1 MIKQEWKN
9 ILKNHWIQIV
19 LVALILIPSIYTVV
33 FLGSMWDPYGNSG
46 DLPVAVVN
54 KDKAVEYNDKKL
66 DVGDQL
72 VKKLK
77 DNDSLDFHFV
87 NSKEANKGLKDGDYY
102 MVITIP
108 SNFSKNATTLLD
120 KNPKKMVLN
129 YTTNPGT
136 NYVASKMDDSAI
148 AKIKAEVSA
157 SVTKTYAETIFTSI
171 GTMSDGFA
179 EASDGTQQL
188 SDGMTQLEDGNKTIS
203 DNLKVLASS
212 SLTFKDGTN
221 TLTKGLKDYT
231 NGVVTVNNGIYQL
244 KTGVGTLGSA
254 TPTLASGVSDLNT
267 GAQALNKGVSD
278 YTAGVSQ
285 ALAGANQLVENNTE
299 LNAGVKSLGEGAEKL
314 VAGNQQ
320 VVDGVKKLQQNLEAS
335 KQKMVASQD
344 SLTQLSK
351 GKKSLDS
358 YATLIKTLNSN
369 AASLNN
375 QGLTAYAEQLTKIAN
390 TLLLNGMTREQID
403 QCTIPNVFS
412 LANYLPASAYPNG
425 IDSYM
430 DSVATYTTG
439 ADTAINT
446 LSSSTKSSLKDLDV
460 ALNGGTLT
468 DGTKVPTGLVSGT
481 QTVQAG
487 LNEVNAK
494 VNGGKYVTVDNDGN
508 IKQVTVDSKDALV
521 AGVQAYTAGVDSLQK
536 GLTQIADNNTALTS
550 GATALADGT
559 SKLNSN
565 VPELTKGITALTS
578 GVDQLA
584 TGTSTLVSNNA
595 TLMNGAN
602 QLSDG
607 AGQISDG
614 ASKLAAGSDTLGD
627 GIKSAADGVTTLN
640 DALKSGAEESQI
652 DSTDKTTDMV
662 ATPVE
667 TNHKEI
673 SKVENNG
680 HAMAPYMMSVGLY
693 VTCLAFAL
701 MYPIRHGIKKA
712 ENAWKYWASK
722 ATVMY
727 TVSTLA
733 AIVMV
738 TALRLINGFEPVNLG
753 LTYLLA
759 ILVSAAFMSL
769 VMLLSLTTGF
779 IGDFLL
785 LVFMIVNLGGSAGT
799 YPLDTGPA
807 IYKAIHKFVPYTY
820 SVDGFRKT
828 ISMTAPSISVEIA
841 VFAGILI
848 VCSLLTVVYFKYKNK
863 EDKHTIPQM
872 FEEVNSTKAE

>member
-87 NSKEANKGLKDGDYY
+87 NSKEANKGLKNGDYY

-171 GTMSDGFA
+171 GTMSGGFA

-285 ALAGANQLVENNTE
+285 ALAGANQLVENNIE
-299 LNAGVKSLGEGAEKL
+299 LNAGVKALGEGAEKL

-320 VVDGVKKLQQNLEAS
+320 VVDGVKKLQENLETS
-335 KQKMVASQD
+335 KKTMAASQD
-344 SLTQLSK
+344 SLTQLSD
-351 GKKSLDS
+351 GKTSLDN
-358 YATLIKTLNSN
+358 YATLIKTLN
-369 AASLNN
+369 ASGDAQK
-375 QGLTAYAEQLTKIAN
+375 QGIASKLLTSGMSRAEIDAYRLT
-390 TLLLNGMTREQID
+390 
-403 QCTIPNVFS
+403 
-412 LANYLPASAYPNG
+412 NYFPVDKYKDGVA
-425 IDSYM
+425 SYM

-439 ADTAINT
+439 ASTAINT
-446 LSSSTKSSLKDLDV
+446 LSSSTKSSLNDLDV

-640 DALKSGAEESQI
+640 DALKSGAEESKI

-667 TNHKEI
+667 TSHKEI

-863 EDKHTIPQM
+863 EDKHAIPQM

>member
-46 DLPVAVVN
+46 NLPVAVVN
-54 KDKAVEYNDKKL
+54 KDKAVDYNDKKL
-66 DVGDQL
+66 DVGNQL
-72 VKKLK
+72 VDKLK

-244 KTGVGTLGSA
+244 KTGV
-254 TPTLASGVSDLNT
+254 
-267 GAQALNKGVSD
+267 SD
-278 YTAGVSQ
+278 YTSGVSQ
-285 ALAGANQLVENNTE
+285 ALVGANQLVENNTE
-299 LNAGVKSLGEGAEKL
+299 LNAGVKALGEGAEKL

-320 VVDGVKKLQQNLEAS
+320 VVDGVKKLQENLETS
-335 KQKMVASQD
+335 KKTMAASQD
-344 SLTQLSK
+344 SLTQLSD
-351 GKKSLDS
+351 GKTSLDN
-358 YATLIKTLNSN
+358 YATLIKTLN
-369 AASLNN
+369 ASGDAQKQGIASKLLTSGMSRAEIDAY
-375 QGLTAYAEQLTKIAN
+375 GLT
-390 TLLLNGMTREQID
+390 
-403 QCTIPNVFS
+403 
-412 LANYLPASAYPNG
+412 NYFPVDKYKDGVA
-425 IDSYM
+425 SYM

-439 ADTAINT
+439 ASTAINT

-550 GATALADGT
+550 G
-559 SKLNSN
+559 
-565 VPELTKGITALTS
+565 
-578 GVDQLA
+578 VDQLA

-640 DALKSGAEESQI
+640 DALKSGAEESKI

-667 TNHKEI
+667 TSHKEI

-863 EDKHTIPQM
+863 EDKHAIPQM

>member
-54 KDKAVEYNDKKL
+54 KDKAVEYNDKEL

-244 KTGVGTLGSA
+244 KTGV
-254 TPTLASGVSDLNT
+254 
-267 GAQALNKGVSD
+267 SD
-278 YTAGVSQ
+278 YTSGVSQ
-285 ALAGANQLVENNTE
+285 ALVGANQLVENNTE
-299 LNAGVKSLGEGAEKL
+299 LNAGVKALGEGAEKL

-320 VVDGVKKLQQNLEAS
+320 VVDGVKKLQENLETS
-335 KQKMVASQD
+335 KKTMAASQD
-344 SLTQLSK
+344 SLTQLSD
-351 GKKSLDS
+351 GKTSLDN
-358 YATLIKTLNSN
+358 YATLIKTLN
-369 AASLNN
+369 ASGDAQKQGIASKLLTSGMSRAEIDAY
-375 QGLTAYAEQLTKIAN
+375 GLT
-390 TLLLNGMTREQID
+390 
-403 QCTIPNVFS
+403 
-412 LANYLPASAYPNG
+412 NYFPVDKYKDGVA
-425 IDSYM
+425 SYM

-439 ADTAINT
+439 ASTAINT

-521 AGVQAYTAGVDSLQK
+521 AGVQAYTAGVGSLQK

-550 GATALADGT
+550 G
-559 SKLNSN
+559 
-565 VPELTKGITALTS
+565 
-578 GVDQLA
+578 VDQL
-584 TGTSTLVSNNA
+584 TSGTSTLVSNNA

-667 TNHKEI
+667 TSHKEI

>member
-254 TPTLASGVSDLNT
+254 TPTLASGVSDLNA

-285 ALAGANQLVENNTE
+285 ALAGANQLVENNTA
-299 LNAGVKSLGEGAEKL
+299 LNAGVKALGEGAEKL
-314 VAGNQQ
+314 VVGNQQ
-320 VVDGVKKLQQNLEAS
+320 VVDGVKKLQENLETS
-335 KQKMVASQD
+335 KKTMAASQD
-344 SLTQLSK
+344 SLTQLSD
-351 GKKSLDS
+351 GKTSLDN
-358 YATLIKTLNSN
+358 YATLIKTLNSSGD
-369 AASLNN
+369 AQKQGIASKLLTSGMSRAEIDAY
-375 QGLTAYAEQLTKIAN
+375 GLTKYFPVDKYKDGVA
-390 TLLLNGMTREQID
+390 
-403 QCTIPNVFS
+403 
-412 LANYLPASAYPNG
+412 
-425 IDSYM
+425 SYM

-439 ADTAINT
+439 ASTAINT
-446 LSSSTKSSLKDLDV
+446 LSSSTKSSLNDLDA
-460 ALNGGTLT
+460 ALNGGILT

-640 DALKSGAEESQI
+640 GALKSGAEESKI

-667 TNHKEI
+667 TSHKEI

-863 EDKHTIPQM
+863 EDKHAIPQM

>member
-87 NSKEANKGLKDGDYY
+87 NSKEANKGLKNGDYY

-157 SVTKTYAETIFTSI
+157 SVTKTYAETIFSSI

-244 KTGVGTLGSA
+244 KTGV
-254 TPTLASGVSDLNT
+254 
-267 GAQALNKGVSD
+267 SD

-285 ALAGANQLVENNTE
+285 ALVGANQLVENNTA
-299 LNAGVKSLGEGAEKL
+299 LNEGVKALGEGAEKL

-320 VVDGVKKLQQNLEAS
+320 VVDGVKKLQENLETS
-335 KQKMVASQD
+335 KKTMAASQD

-375 QGLTAYAEQLTKIAN
+375 QGLTAYADQLTKIAN

-403 QCTIPNVFS
+403 QCTIPGVFS

-446 LSSSTKSSLKDLDV
+446 LSSSTKSSLNDLDA

-550 GATALADGT
+550 G
-559 SKLNSN
+559 
-565 VPELTKGITALTS
+565 
-578 GVDQLA
+578 VDQLA

-640 DALKSGAEESQI
+640 DALKSGAEESKI

-667 TNHKEI
+667 TSHKEI

-693 VTCLAFAL
+693 VACLAFAL

-733 AIVMV
+733 AIIMV

>member
-72 VKKLK
+72 VDKLK

-231 NGVVTVNNGIYQL
+231 NGVVAVNNGIYQL

-285 ALAGANQLVENNTE
+285 ALAGANQLVENNTA
-299 LNAGVKSLGEGAEKL
+299 LNAGVKALGEGAEKL
-314 VAGNQQ
+314 VVGNQQ
-320 VVDGVKKLQQNLEAS
+320 VVDGVKKLQENLETS
-335 KQKMVASQD
+335 KKTMAASQD
-344 SLTQLSK
+344 SLTQLSD
-351 GKKSLDS
+351 GKTSLDN
-358 YATLIKTLNSN
+358 YATLIKTLN
-369 AASLNN
+369 ASGDAKKQGIASKLLTSGMSRAEIDAY
-375 QGLTAYAEQLTKIAN
+375 GLTKYFPVDKYKDGVA
-390 TLLLNGMTREQID
+390 
-403 QCTIPNVFS
+403 
-412 LANYLPASAYPNG
+412 
-425 IDSYM
+425 SYM

-439 ADTAINT
+439 ASTAINT
-446 LSSSTKSSLKDLDV
+446 LSSSTKSSLNDLDA

-640 DALKSGAEESQI
+640 GALKSGAEESKI

-667 TNHKEI
+667 TSHKEI

-848 VCSLLTVVYFKYKNK
+848 VCSLLTVVYFKYINK

>member
-72 VKKLK
+72 VDKLK

-231 NGVVTVNNGIYQL
+231 NGVVAVNNGIYQL

-285 ALAGANQLVENNTE
+285 ALAGANQLVENNTA
-299 LNAGVKSLGEGAEKL
+299 LNAGVKALGEGAEKL
-314 VAGNQQ
+314 VVGNQQ
-320 VVDGVKKLQQNLEAS
+320 VVDGVKKLQENLETS
-335 KQKMVASQD
+335 KKTMAASQD
-344 SLTQLSK
+344 SLTQLSD
-351 GKKSLDS
+351 GKTSLDN
-358 YATLIKTLNSN
+358 YATLIKTLN
-369 AASLNN
+369 ASGDAKKQGIASKLLTSGMSRAEIDAY
-375 QGLTAYAEQLTKIAN
+375 GLTKYFPVDKYKDGVA
-390 TLLLNGMTREQID
+390 
-403 QCTIPNVFS
+403 
-412 LANYLPASAYPNG
+412 
-425 IDSYM
+425 SYM

-439 ADTAINT
+439 ASTAINT
-446 LSSSTKSSLKDLDV
+446 LSSSTKSSLNDLDA

-640 DALKSGAEESQI
+640 GALKSGAEESKI

-667 TNHKEI
+667 TSHKEI

-863 EDKHTIPQM
+863 EDKHAISQM

>member
-87 NSKEANKGLKDGDYY
+87 NSKEANKGLKNGDYY

-244 KTGVGTLGSA
+244 KTGV
-254 TPTLASGVSDLNT
+254 
-267 GAQALNKGVSD
+267 SD
-278 YTAGVSQ
+278 YTSGVSQ
-285 ALAGANQLVENNTE
+285 ALVGANQLVENNTE
-299 LNAGVKSLGEGAEKL
+299 LNAGVKALGEGAEKL

-320 VVDGVKKLQQNLEAS
+320 VVDGVKKLQENLETS
-335 KQKMVASQD
+335 KKTMAASQD
-344 SLTQLSK
+344 SLTQLSD
-351 GKKSLDS
+351 GKTSLDN
-358 YATLIKTLNSN
+358 YATLIKTLN
-369 AASLNN
+369 ASGDAQKQGIASKLLTSGMSRAEIDAY
-375 QGLTAYAEQLTKIAN
+375 GLT
-390 TLLLNGMTREQID
+390 
-403 QCTIPNVFS
+403 
-412 LANYLPASAYPNG
+412 NYFPVDKYKDGVA
-425 IDSYM
+425 SYM

-439 ADTAINT
+439 ASTAINT

-607 AGQISDG
+607 AGQISGG

-640 DALKSGAEESQI
+640 DALKSGAEESKI

-667 TNHKEI
+667 TSHKEI

>member
-87 NSKEANKGLKDGDYY
+87 NSKEANKGLKNGDYY

-244 KTGVGTLGSA
+244 KTGV
-254 TPTLASGVSDLNT
+254 
-267 GAQALNKGVSD
+267 SD

-285 ALAGANQLVENNTE
+285 ALVGANQLVENNTA
-299 LNAGVKSLGEGAEKL
+299 LNAGVKALGEGAEKL
-314 VAGNQQ
+314 VVGNQQ
-320 VVDGVKKLQQNLEAS
+320 VVDGVKKLQENLETS
-335 KQKMVASQD
+335 KKTMAASQD
-344 SLTQLSK
+344 SLTQLSD
-351 GKKSLDS
+351 GKTSLDN
-358 YATLIKTLNSN
+358 YATLIKTLN
-369 AASLNN
+369 ASGDAQKQGIASKLLTSGMSRAEIDAY
-375 QGLTAYAEQLTKIAN
+375 GLT
-390 TLLLNGMTREQID
+390 
-403 QCTIPNVFS
+403 
-412 LANYLPASAYPNG
+412 NYFPVDKYKDGVA
-425 IDSYM
+425 SYM

-439 ADTAINT
+439 ASTAINT
-446 LSSSTKSSLKDLDV
+446 LSSSTKSSLNDLDA

-521 AGVQAYTAGVDSLQK
+521 AGVQAYTAGVTSLQT
-536 GLTQIADNNTALTS
+536 GLQQIAGNNTT
-550 GATALADGT
+550 
-559 SKLNSN
+559 
-565 VPELTKGITALTS
+565 LTS

-627 GIKSAADGVTTLN
+627 GIKSAVDGVTTLN
-640 DALKSGAEESQI
+640 DALKSGAEESKI

-667 TNHKEI
+667 TSHKEI

-693 VTCLAFAL
+693 VACLAFAL

-863 EDKHTIPQM
+863 EDKHAIPQM

>member
-87 NSKEANKGLKDGDYY
+87 NSKEANKGLKNGDYY

-299 LNAGVKSLGEGAEKL
+299 LNEGVKALGEGAEKL

-320 VVDGVKKLQQNLEAS
+320 VVDGVKKLQENLETS
-335 KQKMVASQD
+335 KKTMAASQD
-344 SLTQLSK
+344 SLTQLSD
-351 GKKSLDS
+351 GKTSLDN
-358 YATLIKTLNSN
+358 YATLIKTLN
-369 AASLNN
+369 ASGDAQKQGIASKLLTSGMSRAEIDAY
-375 QGLTAYAEQLTKIAN
+375 GLTKYFPVDKYKDGVA
-390 TLLLNGMTREQID
+390 
-403 QCTIPNVFS
+403 
-412 LANYLPASAYPNG
+412 
-425 IDSYM
+425 SYM

-439 ADTAINT
+439 ASTAINT
-446 LSSSTKSSLKDLDV
+446 LSSSTKSSLNDLDA

-536 GLTQIADNNTALTS
+536 GLTKIADNNTALTS

-640 DALKSGAEESQI
+640 DALKSGAEESKI

-667 TNHKEI
+667 TSHKET

-863 EDKHTIPQM
+863 EDKHAIPQM

>member
-54 KDKAVEYNDKKL
+54 RDKAVEYNDKKL

-87 NSKEANKGLKDGDYY
+87 NSKEANKGLKNGDYY

-244 KTGVGTLGSA
+244 KTGVG
-254 TPTLASGVSDLNT
+254 
-267 GAQALNKGVSD
+267 D

-285 ALAGANQLVENNTE
+285 ALVGANQLVENNTA
-299 LNAGVKSLGEGAEKL
+299 LNAGVKALGEGAEKL

-320 VVDGVKKLQQNLEAS
+320 VVDGVKKLQENLETS
-335 KQKMVASQD
+335 KKTMAASQD

-375 QGLTAYAEQLTKIAN
+375 QGLTAYADQLTKIAN
-390 TLLLNGMTREQID
+390 TLLLNGMTRDQID
-403 QCTIPNVFS
+403 QCTIPGVFS
-412 LANYLPASAYPNG
+412 LANYLPASTYPNG

-446 LSSSTKSSLKDLDV
+446 LSSSTKSSLNDLDA

-494 VNGGKYVTVDNDGN
+494 VNGGKYVTVDKDGN

-536 GLTQIADNNTALTS
+536 GLTQIADNN
-550 GATALADGT
+550 
-559 SKLNSN
+559 
-565 VPELTKGITALTS
+565 TALTS

-640 DALKSGAEESQI
+640 DALKSGAEESKI

-667 TNHKEI
+667 TSHKEI

-863 EDKHTIPQM
+863 EDKHAIPQM

>member
-87 NSKEANKGLKDGDYY
+87 NSKEANKGLKNGDYY

-148 AKIKAEVSA
+148 AKIKAEVSS

-299 LNAGVKSLGEGAEKL
+299 LNAGVKALGEGAEKL

-320 VVDGVKKLQQNLEAS
+320 VVDGVKKLQENLETS
-335 KQKMVASQD
+335 KKTMAASQD
-344 SLTQLSK
+344 SLTQLSD
-351 GKKSLDS
+351 GKTSLDN
-358 YATLIKTLNSN
+358 YATLIKTLN
-369 AASLNN
+369 ASGDAKK
-375 QGLTAYAEQLTKIAN
+375 QGIASKLLTSGMSRAEIDAYRLTNYFPVDKYK
-390 TLLLNGMTREQID
+390 NG
-403 QCTIPNVFS
+403 V
-412 LANYLPASAYPNG
+412 A
-425 IDSYM
+425 SYM

-439 ADTAINT
+439 ASTAINT
-446 LSSSTKSSLKDLDV
+446 LSSSTKSSLNDLDV

-640 DALKSGAEESQI
+640 DALKSGAEESKI

-667 TNHKEI
+667 TSHKEI

-863 EDKHTIPQM
+863 EDKHAIPQM

>member
-87 NSKEANKGLKDGDYY
+87 NSKEANKGLKNGDYY

-299 LNAGVKSLGEGAEKL
+299 LNEGVKALGEGAEKL

-320 VVDGVKKLQQNLEAS
+320 VVDGVKKLQENLETS
-335 KQKMVASQD
+335 KKTMAASQD
-344 SLTQLSK
+344 SLTQLSD
-351 GKKSLDS
+351 GKTSLDN
-358 YATLIKTLNSN
+358 YATLIKTLN
-369 AASLNN
+369 ASGDAQKQGIASKLLTSGMSRAEIDAY
-375 QGLTAYAEQLTKIAN
+375 GLTKYFPVDKYKDGVA
-390 TLLLNGMTREQID
+390 
-403 QCTIPNVFS
+403 
-412 LANYLPASAYPNG
+412 
-425 IDSYM
+425 SYM

-439 ADTAINT
+439 ASTAINT
-446 LSSSTKSSLKDLDV
+446 LSSSTKSSLNDLDA

-536 GLTQIADNNTALTS
+536 GLTKIADNNTALTS

-640 DALKSGAEESQI
+640 DALKSGAEESKI

-667 TNHKEI
+667 TSHKEI

-863 EDKHTIPQM
+863 EDKHAIP
-872 FEEVNSTKAE
+872 

>member
-87 NSKEANKGLKDGDYY
+87 NSKEANKGLKNGDYY

-254 TPTLASGVSDLNT
+254 TPTLASGVSYLNT

-285 ALAGANQLVENNTE
+285 ALAGANQLVENNTA
-299 LNAGVKSLGEGAEKL
+299 LNAGVKALGEGAEKL

-320 VVDGVKKLQQNLEAS
+320 VVDGVKKLQENLETS
-335 KQKMVASQD
+335 KKTMAASQD
-344 SLTQLSK
+344 SLTQLSD
-351 GKKSLDS
+351 GKTSLDN
-358 YATLIKTLNSN
+358 YATLIKTLN
-369 AASLNN
+369 ASGDAQKQGIASKLLTSGMSRAEIDAY
-375 QGLTAYAEQLTKIAN
+375 GLTKYFPVDKYKDGVA
-390 TLLLNGMTREQID
+390 
-403 QCTIPNVFS
+403 
-412 LANYLPASAYPNG
+412 
-425 IDSYM
+425 SYM

-439 ADTAINT
+439 ASTAINT
-446 LSSSTKSSLKDLDV
+446 LSSSTKSSLNDLDA

-640 DALKSGAEESQI
+640 GALKSGAEESKI

-667 TNHKEI
+667 TSHKEI

>member
-54 KDKAVEYNDKKL
+54 NDKAVEYNDKKL

-244 KTGVGTLGSA
+244 KTGV
-254 TPTLASGVSDLNT
+254 
-267 GAQALNKGVSD
+267 SD
-278 YTAGVSQ
+278 YTSGVSQ
-285 ALAGANQLVENNTE
+285 ALVGANQLVENNTE
-299 LNAGVKSLGEGAEKL
+299 LNAGVKALGEGAEKL

-320 VVDGVKKLQQNLEAS
+320 VVDGVKKLQENLETS
-335 KQKMVASQD
+335 KKTMAASQD
-344 SLTQLSK
+344 SLTQLSD
-351 GKKSLDS
+351 GKTSLDN
-358 YATLIKTLNSN
+358 YATLIKTLN
-369 AASLNN
+369 ASGDAQKQGIASKLLTSGMSRAEIDAY
-375 QGLTAYAEQLTKIAN
+375 GLT
-390 TLLLNGMTREQID
+390 
-403 QCTIPNVFS
+403 
-412 LANYLPASAYPNG
+412 NYFPVDKYKDGVA
-425 IDSYM
+425 SYM

-439 ADTAINT
+439 ASTAINT

-494 VNGGKYVTVDNDGN
+494 VNGGKYATVDNDGN

-521 AGVQAYTAGVDSLQK
+521 AGVQAYTAGVGSLQK

-550 GATALADGT
+550 G
-559 SKLNSN
+559 
-565 VPELTKGITALTS
+565 
-578 GVDQLA
+578 VDQL
-584 TGTSTLVSNNA
+584 TSGTSTLVSNNA

-607 AGQISDG
+607 AGQISGG

-667 TNHKEI
+667 TSHKEI

>member
-87 NSKEANKGLKDGDYY
+87 NSKEANKGLKNGDYY

-231 NGVVTVNNGIYQL
+231 NGVVAVNNGIYQL

-285 ALAGANQLVENNTE
+285 ALAGANQLVENNTA
-299 LNAGVKSLGEGAEKL
+299 LNAGVKALGEGAEKL
-314 VAGNQQ
+314 VVGNQQ
-320 VVDGVKKLQQNLEAS
+320 VVDGVKKLQENLETS
-335 KQKMVASQD
+335 KKTMAASQD
-344 SLTQLSK
+344 SLTQLSD
-351 GKKSLDS
+351 GKTSLDN
-358 YATLIKTLNSN
+358 YATLIKTLN
-369 AASLNN
+369 ASGDAKKQGIASKLLTSGMSRAEIDAY
-375 QGLTAYAEQLTKIAN
+375 GLTKYFPVDKYKDGVA
-390 TLLLNGMTREQID
+390 
-403 QCTIPNVFS
+403 
-412 LANYLPASAYPNG
+412 
-425 IDSYM
+425 SYM

-439 ADTAINT
+439 ASTAINT
-446 LSSSTKSSLKDLDV
+446 LSSSTKSSLNDLDA

-640 DALKSGAEESQI
+640 GALKSGAEESKI

-667 TNHKEI
+667 TSHKEI

-863 EDKHTIPQM
+863 EDKHAIPQM

>member
-87 NSKEANKGLKDGDYY
+87 NSKEANKGLKNGDYY

-231 NGVVTVNNGIYQL
+231 EGVVTVNNGIYQL
-244 KTGVGTLGSA
+244 KTGV
-254 TPTLASGVSDLNT
+254 
-267 GAQALNKGVSD
+267 SD

-285 ALAGANQLVENNTE
+285 ALVGANQLVENNTA
-299 LNAGVKSLGEGAEKL
+299 LNEGVKALGEGAEKL

-320 VVDGVKKLQQNLEAS
+320 VVDGVKKLQENLETS
-335 KQKMVASQD
+335 KKTMAASQD
-344 SLTQLSK
+344 SLTQLSD
-351 GKKSLDS
+351 GKTSLDN
-358 YATLIKTLNSN
+358 YATLIKTLN
-369 AASLNN
+369 ASGDAKKQGIASKLLTSGMSRAEIDAY
-375 QGLTAYAEQLTKIAN
+375 GLT
-390 TLLLNGMTREQID
+390 
-403 QCTIPNVFS
+403 
-412 LANYLPASAYPNG
+412 NYFPVDKYKDGVA
-425 IDSYM
+425 SYM

-439 ADTAINT
+439 ASTAINT
-446 LSSSTKSSLKDLDV
+446 LSSSTKSSLNDLDA

-550 GATALADGT
+550 G
-559 SKLNSN
+559 
-565 VPELTKGITALTS
+565 
-578 GVDQLA
+578 VDQLA

-640 DALKSGAEESQI
+640 DALKSGAEESKI

-667 TNHKEI
+667 TSHKEI

-693 VTCLAFAL
+693 VACLAFAL

>member
-285 ALAGANQLVENNTE
+285 ALAGANQLVENNTA
-299 LNAGVKSLGEGAEKL
+299 LNAGVKALGEGAEKL
-314 VAGNQQ
+314 VVGNQQ
-320 VVDGVKKLQQNLEAS
+320 VVDGVKKLQENLETS
-335 KQKMVASQD
+335 KKTMAASQD
-344 SLTQLSK
+344 SLTQLSD
-351 GKKSLDS
+351 GKTSLDN
-358 YATLIKTLNSN
+358 YATLIKTLNSSGD
-369 AASLNN
+369 AQKQGIASKLLTSGMSRAEIDAY
-375 QGLTAYAEQLTKIAN
+375 GLTKYFPVDKYKDGVA
-390 TLLLNGMTREQID
+390 
-403 QCTIPNVFS
+403 
-412 LANYLPASAYPNG
+412 
-425 IDSYM
+425 SYM

-439 ADTAINT
+439 ASTAINT
-446 LSSSTKSSLKDLDV
+446 LSSSTKSSLNDLDA

-640 DALKSGAEESQI
+640 GALKSGAEESKI

-667 TNHKEI
+667 TSHKEI

-863 EDKHTIPQM
+863 EDKHAIPQM

>member
-87 NSKEANKGLKDGDYY
+87 NSKEANKGLKNGDYY

-157 SVTKTYAETIFTSI
+157 SVTKTYAETIFSSI
-171 GTMSDGFA
+171 GTISDGFA

-221 TLTKGLKDYT
+221 TLTQGLKSYT
-231 NGVVTVNNGIYQL
+231 DGVVTVNNGIYQL
-244 KTGVGTLGSA
+244 KTGVG
-254 TPTLASGVSDLNT
+254 
-267 GAQALNKGVSD
+267 D

-285 ALAGANQLVENNTE
+285 ALAGANQLVENNTA
-299 LNAGVKSLGEGAEKL
+299 LNEGVKALGEGAEKL

-320 VVDGVKKLQQNLEAS
+320 VVDGVKKLQENLETS
-335 KQKMVASQD
+335 KKTMAASQD
-344 SLTQLSK
+344 SLIQLSK

-375 QGLTAYAEQLTKIAN
+375 QGLTAYADQLTKIAN

-403 QCTIPNVFS
+403 QCTIPGVFS

-446 LSSSTKSSLKDLDV
+446 LSSSTKSSLNDLDA

-521 AGVQAYTAGVDSLQK
+521 SGVQAYTAGVDSLQK
-536 GLTQIADNNTALTS
+536 GLTQIDDNN
-550 GATALADGT
+550 
-559 SKLNSN
+559 
-565 VPELTKGITALTS
+565 TALTS

-584 TGTSTLVSNNA
+584 NGTSTLVSNNS

-602 QLSDG
+602 QLAGG

-614 ASKLAAGSDTLGD
+614 AGQLAAGSDTLGE
-627 GIKSAADGVTTLN
+627 GIESAADGVNTLN
-640 DALKSGAEESQI
+640 DALKSGAEESKI

-667 TNHKEI
+667 TSHKEI

-863 EDKHTIPQM
+863 EDKHAIPQM

>member
-231 NGVVTVNNGIYQL
+231 NGVVTVNNCIYQL
-244 KTGVGTLGSA
+244 KTGV
-254 TPTLASGVSDLNT
+254 
-267 GAQALNKGVSD
+267 SD
-278 YTAGVSQ
+278 YTSGVSQ
-285 ALAGANQLVENNTE
+285 ALVGANQLVENNTE
-299 LNAGVKSLGEGAEKL
+299 LNAGVKALGEGAEKL

-320 VVDGVKKLQQNLEAS
+320 VVDGVKKLQENLETS
-335 KQKMVASQD
+335 KKTMAASQD
-344 SLTQLSK
+344 SLTQLSD
-351 GKKSLDS
+351 GKTSLDN
-358 YATLIKTLNSN
+358 YATLIKTLN
-369 AASLNN
+369 ASGDAQKQGIASKLLTSGMSRAEIDAY
-375 QGLTAYAEQLTKIAN
+375 GLT
-390 TLLLNGMTREQID
+390 
-403 QCTIPNVFS
+403 
-412 LANYLPASAYPNG
+412 NYFPVDKYKDGVA
-425 IDSYM
+425 SYM

-439 ADTAINT
+439 ASTAINT

-550 GATALADGT
+550 G
-559 SKLNSN
+559 
-565 VPELTKGITALTS
+565 
-578 GVDQLA
+578 VDQL
-584 TGTSTLVSNNA
+584 TSGTSTLVSNNA

-640 DALKSGAEESQI
+640 GALKSGAEESKI

-667 TNHKEI
+667 TSHKEI

-863 EDKHTIPQM
+863 EDKHAIPQM

>member
-87 NSKEANKGLKDGDYY
+87 NSKEANKGLKNGDYY

-231 NGVVTVNNGIYQL
+231 DGVVTVNNGTYQL
-244 KTGVGTLGSA
+244 KT
-254 TPTLASGVSDLNT
+254 
-267 GAQALNKGVSD
+267 GVSD

-285 ALAGANQLVENNTE
+285 ALVGANQLVENNTA
-299 LNAGVKSLGEGAEKL
+299 LNAGVKALGEGAEKL
-314 VAGNQQ
+314 VVGNQQ
-320 VVDGVKKLQQNLEAS
+320 VVDGVKKLQENLETS
-335 KQKMVASQD
+335 KKTMAASQD
-344 SLTQLSK
+344 SLTQLSD
-351 GKKSLDS
+351 GKTSLDN
-358 YATLIKTLNSN
+358 YATLIKTLN
-369 AASLNN
+369 ASGDAQKQGIASKLLTSGMSRAEIVAY
-375 QGLTAYAEQLTKIAN
+375 GLT
-390 TLLLNGMTREQID
+390 
-403 QCTIPNVFS
+403 
-412 LANYLPASAYPNG
+412 NYFPVDKYKDGVA
-425 IDSYM
+425 SYM

-439 ADTAINT
+439 ASTAINT
-446 LSSSTKSSLKDLDV
+446 LSSSTKSSLNDLDA

-640 DALKSGAEESQI
+640 DALKSGAEESKI

-667 TNHKEI
+667 TSHKEV

-863 EDKHTIPQM
+863 EDKHAIPQM

>member
-244 KTGVGTLGSA
+244 KTGV
-254 TPTLASGVSDLNT
+254 
-267 GAQALNKGVSD
+267 SD
-278 YTAGVSQ
+278 YTSGVSQ
-285 ALAGANQLVENNTE
+285 ALVGANQLVENNTE
-299 LNAGVKSLGEGAEKL
+299 LNAGVKALGEGAEKL

-320 VVDGVKKLQQNLEAS
+320 VVDGVKKLQENLETS
-335 KQKMVASQD
+335 KKTMAASQD
-344 SLTQLSK
+344 SLTQLSD
-351 GKKSLDS
+351 GKTSLDN
-358 YATLIKTLNSN
+358 YATLIKTLN
-369 AASLNN
+369 ASGDAQKQGIASKLLTSGMSRAEIVAY
-375 QGLTAYAEQLTKIAN
+375 GLT
-390 TLLLNGMTREQID
+390 
-403 QCTIPNVFS
+403 
-412 LANYLPASAYPNG
+412 NYFPVDKYKDGVA
-425 IDSYM
+425 SYM

-439 ADTAINT
+439 ASTAINT
-446 LSSSTKSSLKDLDV
+446 LSSSTKSSLNDLDA

-481 QTVQAG
+481 QAVQAG

-550 GATALADGT
+550 G
-559 SKLNSN
+559 
-565 VPELTKGITALTS
+565 
-578 GVDQLA
+578 VDQL
-584 TGTSTLVSNNA
+584 TSGTSTLVSNNA

-607 AGQISDG
+607 AGQISGG

-640 DALKSGAEESQI
+640 DALKSGAEESKI

-667 TNHKEI
+667 TSHKEI

>member
-87 NSKEANKGLKDGDYY
+87 NSKEANKGLKNGDYY

-299 LNAGVKSLGEGAEKL
+299 LNAGVKALGEGAEKL

-320 VVDGVKKLQQNLEAS
+320 VVDGVKKLQENLETS
-335 KQKMVASQD
+335 KKTMAASQD
-344 SLTQLSK
+344 SLTQLSD
-351 GKKSLDS
+351 GKTSLDN
-358 YATLIKTLNSN
+358 YATLIKTLN
-369 AASLNN
+369 ASGDAQK
-375 QGLTAYAEQLTKIAN
+375 QGIASKLLTSGMSRAEIDAYRLT
-390 TLLLNGMTREQID
+390 
-403 QCTIPNVFS
+403 
-412 LANYLPASAYPNG
+412 NYFPVDKYKDGVA
-425 IDSYM
+425 SYM
-430 DSVATYTTG
+430 DLVATYTTG
-439 ADTAINT
+439 ASTAINT
-446 LSSSTKSSLKDLDV
+446 LSSSTKSSLNDLDA

-640 DALKSGAEESQI
+640 DALKSGAEESKI

-667 TNHKEI
+667 TSHKEI

-759 ILVSAAFMSL
+759 ILISAAFMSL

-863 EDKHTIPQM
+863 EDKHAIPQM

>member
-72 VKKLK
+72 VDKLK

-231 NGVVTVNNGIYQL
+231 NGVVAVNNGIYQL

-285 ALAGANQLVENNTE
+285 ALAGANQLVENNTA
-299 LNAGVKSLGEGAEKL
+299 LNAGVKALGEGAEKL
-314 VAGNQQ
+314 VVGNQQ
-320 VVDGVKKLQQNLEAS
+320 VVDGVKKLQENLETS
-335 KQKMVASQD
+335 KKTMAASQD
-344 SLTQLSK
+344 SLTQLSD
-351 GKKSLDS
+351 GKTSLDN
-358 YATLIKTLNSN
+358 YATLIKTLN
-369 AASLNN
+369 ASGDAKKQGIASKLLTSGMSRAEIDAY
-375 QGLTAYAEQLTKIAN
+375 GLTKYFPVDKYKDGVA
-390 TLLLNGMTREQID
+390 
-403 QCTIPNVFS
+403 
-412 LANYLPASAYPNG
+412 
-425 IDSYM
+425 SYM

-439 ADTAINT
+439 ASTAINT
-446 LSSSTKSSLKDLDV
+446 LSSSTKSSLNDLDA

-640 DALKSGAEESQI
+640 DALKSGAEESKI

-667 TNHKEI
+667 TSHKEI

-863 EDKHTIPQM
+863 EDKHAIPQM

>member
-46 DLPVAVVN
+46 NLPVAVVN
-54 KDKAVEYNDKKL
+54 KDKAVDYNDKKL
-66 DVGDQL
+66 DVGNQL
-72 VKKLK
+72 VDKLK

-254 TPTLASGVSDLNT
+254 TPTLASGVSDLNA

-285 ALAGANQLVENNTE
+285 ALAGANQLVENNTA
-299 LNAGVKSLGEGAEKL
+299 LNAGVKALGEGAEKL
-314 VAGNQQ
+314 VVGNQQ
-320 VVDGVKKLQQNLEAS
+320 VVDGVKKLQENLETS
-335 KQKMVASQD
+335 KKTMAASQD
-344 SLTQLSK
+344 SLTQLSD
-351 GKKSLDS
+351 GKTSLDN
-358 YATLIKTLNSN
+358 YATLIKTLNSSGD
-369 AASLNN
+369 AQKQGIASKLLTSGMSRAEIDAY
-375 QGLTAYAEQLTKIAN
+375 GLTKYFPVDKYKDGVA
-390 TLLLNGMTREQID
+390 
-403 QCTIPNVFS
+403 
-412 LANYLPASAYPNG
+412 
-425 IDSYM
+425 SYM

-439 ADTAINT
+439 ASTAINT
-446 LSSSTKSSLKDLDV
+446 LSSSTKSSLNDLDA

-640 DALKSGAEESQI
+640 GALKSGAEESQI

-667 TNHKEI
+667 TSHKEI

-701 MYPIRHGIKKA
+701 MYPIRLGIKKA

-841 VFAGILI
+841 VFTGILI

-863 EDKHTIPQM
+863 EDKHAIPQM

>member
-1 MIKQEWKN
+1 M
-9 ILKNHWIQIV
+9 
-19 LVALILIPSIYTVV
+19 A
-33 FLGSMWDPYGNSG
+33 
-46 DLPVAVVN
+46 
-54 KDKAVEYNDKKL
+54 
-66 DVGDQL
+66 
-72 VKKLK
+72 
-77 DNDSLDFHFV
+77 
-87 NSKEANKGLKDGDYY
+87 
-102 MVITIP
+102 
-108 SNFSKNATTLLD
+108 
-120 KNPKKMVLN
+120 
-129 YTTNPGT
+129 
-136 NYVASKMDDSAI
+136 
-148 AKIKAEVSA
+148 
-157 SVTKTYAETIFTSI
+157 
-171 GTMSDGFA
+171 
-179 EASDGTQQL
+179 
-188 SDGMTQLEDGNKTIS
+188 
-203 DNLKVLASS
+203 
-212 SLTFKDGTN
+212 
-221 TLTKGLKDYT
+221 
-231 NGVVTVNNGIYQL
+231 
-244 KTGVGTLGSA
+244 
-254 TPTLASGVSDLNT
+254 
-267 GAQALNKGVSD
+267 
-278 YTAGVSQ
+278 
-285 ALAGANQLVENNTE
+285 
-299 LNAGVKSLGEGAEKL
+299 
-314 VAGNQQ
+314 
-320 VVDGVKKLQQNLEAS
+320 
-335 KQKMVASQD
+335 ASQD
-344 SLTQLSK
+344 SLTQLSD
-351 GKKSLDS
+351 GKTSLDN
-358 YATLIKTLNSN
+358 YATLIKTLN
-369 AASLNN
+369 ASGDAKKQGIASKLLTSGMSRAEIDAY
-375 QGLTAYAEQLTKIAN
+375 GLTNYFPVDKYK
-390 TLLLNGMTREQID
+390 NG
-403 QCTIPNVFS
+403 V
-412 LANYLPASAYPNG
+412 A
-425 IDSYM
+425 SYM

-439 ADTAINT
+439 ASTAINT
-446 LSSSTKSSLKDLDV
+446 LSSSTKSSLNDLDA

-640 DALKSGAEESQI
+640 DALKSGAEESKI

-667 TNHKEI
+667 TSHKEI

-863 EDKHTIPQM
+863 EDKHAIPQM

>member
-87 NSKEANKGLKDGDYY
+87 NSKEANKGLKNGDYY

-299 LNAGVKSLGEGAEKL
+299 LNEGVKALGEGAEKL

-320 VVDGVKKLQQNLEAS
+320 VVDGVKKLQENLETS
-335 KQKMVASQD
+335 KKTMAASQD
-344 SLTQLSK
+344 SLTQLSD
-351 GKKSLDS
+351 GKTSLDN
-358 YATLIKTLNSN
+358 YATLIKTLN
-369 AASLNN
+369 ASGDAQKQGIASKLLTSGMSRAEIDAY
-375 QGLTAYAEQLTKIAN
+375 GLTKYFPVDKYKDGVA
-390 TLLLNGMTREQID
+390 
-403 QCTIPNVFS
+403 
-412 LANYLPASAYPNG
+412 
-425 IDSYM
+425 SYM

-439 ADTAINT
+439 ASTAINT
-446 LSSSTKSSLKDLDV
+446 LSSSTKSSLNDLDA

-536 GLTQIADNNTALTS
+536 GLTKIADNNTALTS

-640 DALKSGAEESQI
+640 DALKSGAEESKI

-667 TNHKEI
+667 TSHKEI

>member
-87 NSKEANKGLKDGDYY
+87 NSKEANKGLKNGDYY

-221 TLTKGLKDYT
+221 TLTQGLKSYT
-231 NGVVTVNNGIYQL
+231 DGVVTVNNGIYQL
-244 KTGVGTLGSA
+244 KEGVGTLGSA
-254 TPTLASGVSDLNT
+254 TPTLAKGINDLNT
-267 GAQALNKGVSD
+267 GAQQLNKGVSD

-285 ALAGANQLVENNTE
+285 ALAGANQLVENNTT
-299 LNAGVKSLGEGAEKL
+299 LNEGVSSLGKGVQSLAE
-314 VAGNQQ
+314 GNQQ

-335 KQKMVASQD
+335 KQKMAASQD

-375 QGLTAYAEQLTKIAN
+375 QGLTAYADQLTKIAN

-446 LSSSTKSSLKDLDV
+446 LSSSTKSSLNDLDA

-550 GATALADGT
+550 G
-559 SKLNSN
+559 
-565 VPELTKGITALTS
+565 
-578 GVDQLA
+578 VDQLA

-627 GIKSAADGVTTLN
+627 GIKSAVDGVTTLN
-640 DALKSGAEESQI
+640 DALKSGAEESKI

-667 TNHKEI
+667 TSHKEI

>member
-244 KTGVGTLGSA
+244 KTGVGALGSA
-254 TPTLASGVSDLNT
+254 TPTLASGISQLDS
-267 GAQALNKGVSD
+267 GAQALSAGINK
-278 YTAGVSQ
+278 YTAGVSK
-285 ALAGANQLVENNTE
+285 ALNEGTSELVKNNDA
-299 LNAGVKSLGEGAEKL
+299 LNAGISALGDGLASAQ
-314 VAGNQQ
+314 AGNSKIAAGLKQMGSA
-320 VVDGVKKLQQNLEAS
+320 VSAS
-335 KQKMVASQD
+335 D
-344 SLTQLSK
+344 TQL
-351 GKKSLDS
+351 KS
-358 YATLIKTLNSN
+358 YITLITTLQNSGNDAYVQLANKILTNGLSKEEVTAYGLNKFGVTDALPSSYQLVQTMSSSLSTMN
-369 AASLNN
+369 AALN
-375 QGLTAYAEQLTKIAN
+375 E
-390 TLLLNGMTREQID
+390 
-403 QCTIPNVFS
+403 
-412 LANYLPASAYPNG
+412 
-425 IDSYM
+425 
-430 DSVATYTTG
+430 
-439 ADTAINT
+439 
-446 LSSSTKSSLKDLDV
+446 
-460 ALNGGTLT
+460 
-468 DGTKVPTGLVSGT
+468 GTKDSEGKIVVPSLVNS
-481 QTVQAG
+481 
-487 LNEVNAK
+487 
-494 VNGGKYVTVDNDGN
+494 
-508 IKQVTVDSKDALV
+508 I
-521 AGVQAYTAGVDSLQK
+521 QAYTDGVSK
-536 GLTQIADNNTALTS
+536 VNNGLTELAENNDTLTS

-667 TNHKEI
+667 TSHKEI

-863 EDKHTIPQM
+863 EDKHAIPQM

>member
-1 MIKQEWKN
+1 M
-9 ILKNHWIQIV
+9 
-19 LVALILIPSIYTVV
+19 
-33 FLGSMWDPYGNSG
+33 
-46 DLPVAVVN
+46 
-54 KDKAVEYNDKKL
+54 
-66 DVGDQL
+66 
-72 VKKLK
+72 
-77 DNDSLDFHFV
+77 
-87 NSKEANKGLKDGDYY
+87 
-102 MVITIP
+102 
-108 SNFSKNATTLLD
+108 
-120 KNPKKMVLN
+120 
-129 YTTNPGT
+129 
-136 NYVASKMDDSAI
+136 
-148 AKIKAEVSA
+148 
-157 SVTKTYAETIFTSI
+157 
-171 GTMSDGFA
+171 
-179 EASDGTQQL
+179 
-188 SDGMTQLEDGNKTIS
+188 
-203 DNLKVLASS
+203 
-212 SLTFKDGTN
+212 
-221 TLTKGLKDYT
+221 
-231 NGVVTVNNGIYQL
+231 
-244 KTGVGTLGSA
+244 
-254 TPTLASGVSDLNT
+254 
-267 GAQALNKGVSD
+267 
-278 YTAGVSQ
+278 
-285 ALAGANQLVENNTE
+285 
-299 LNAGVKSLGEGAEKL
+299 
-314 VAGNQQ
+314 
-320 VVDGVKKLQQNLEAS
+320 
-335 KQKMVASQD
+335 
-344 SLTQLSK
+344 
-351 GKKSLDS
+351 
-358 YATLIKTLNSN
+358 
-369 AASLNN
+369 
-375 QGLTAYAEQLTKIAN
+375 
-390 TLLLNGMTREQID
+390 
-403 QCTIPNVFS
+403 
-412 LANYLPASAYPNG
+412 
-425 IDSYM
+425 
-430 DSVATYTTG
+430 
-439 ADTAINT
+439 
-446 LSSSTKSSLKDLDV
+446 
-460 ALNGGTLT
+460 
-468 DGTKVPTGLVSGT
+468 
-481 QTVQAG
+481 
-487 LNEVNAK
+487 NAK

-521 AGVQAYTAGVDSLQK
+521 SGVQAYTAGVDSLQK
-536 GLTQIADNNTALTS
+536 GLTQIADNNTTLTS
-550 GATALADGT
+550 GATALAD
-559 SKLNSN
+559 
-565 VPELTKGITALTS
+565 
-578 GVDQLA
+578 
-584 TGTSTLVSNNA
+584 GTSTLVSNNA

-640 DALKSGAEESQI
+640 DALKSGAEESKI

-841 VFAGILI
+841 VFAGIFI

>member
-87 NSKEANKGLKDGDYY
+87 NSKEANKGLKNGDYY

-212 SLTFKDGTN
+212 SLTFNDGTN

-244 KTGVGTLGSA
+244 KTGV
-254 TPTLASGVSDLNT
+254 
-267 GAQALNKGVSD
+267 SD

-285 ALAGANQLVENNTE
+285 ALVGANQLVENNTA
-299 LNAGVKSLGEGAEKL
+299 LNEGVKALGEGAEKL

-320 VVDGVKKLQQNLEAS
+320 VVDGVKKLQENLETS
-335 KQKMVASQD
+335 KKTMAASQD

-375 QGLTAYAEQLTKIAN
+375 QGLTAYADQLTKIAN

-403 QCTIPNVFS
+403 QCTIPGVFS

-439 ADTAINT
+439 TSTAINT
-446 LSSSTKSSLKDLDV
+446 LSSSTKSSLNDLDA

-468 DGTKVPTGLVSGT
+468 DGTKVPTGLASGT

-536 GLTQIADNNTALTS
+536 GLTQIAGNNTT
-550 GATALADGT
+550 
-559 SKLNSN
+559 
-565 VPELTKGITALTS
+565 LTS

-627 GIKSAADGVTTLN
+627 GIKSAVDGVTTLN
-640 DALKSGAEESQI
+640 DALKSGAEESKI

-667 TNHKEI
+667 TSHKEI

-693 VTCLAFAL
+693 VACLAFAL
-701 MYPIRHGIKKA
+701 MYPVRHGIKKA

-733 AIVMV
+733 AIIMV

-863 EDKHTIPQM
+863 EDKHAIPQM

>member
-244 KTGVGTLGSA
+244 KTGV
-254 TPTLASGVSDLNT
+254 
-267 GAQALNKGVSD
+267 SD
-278 YTAGVSQ
+278 YTSGVSQ
-285 ALAGANQLVENNTE
+285 ALVGANQLVENNTE
-299 LNAGVKSLGEGAEKL
+299 LNAGVKALGEGAEKL

-320 VVDGVKKLQQNLEAS
+320 VVDGVKKLQENLETS
-335 KQKMVASQD
+335 KKTMAASQD
-344 SLTQLSK
+344 SLTQLSD
-351 GKKSLDS
+351 GKTSLDN
-358 YATLIKTLNSN
+358 YATLIKTLN
-369 AASLNN
+369 ASGDAQKQGIASKLLTSGMSRAEIDAY
-375 QGLTAYAEQLTKIAN
+375 GLT
-390 TLLLNGMTREQID
+390 
-403 QCTIPNVFS
+403 
-412 LANYLPASAYPNG
+412 NYFPVDKYKDGVA
-425 IDSYM
+425 SYM

-439 ADTAINT
+439 ASTAINT

-550 GATALADGT
+550 G
-559 SKLNSN
+559 
-565 VPELTKGITALTS
+565 
-578 GVDQLA
+578 VDQL
-584 TGTSTLVSNNA
+584 TSGTSTLVSNNT

-640 DALKSGAEESQI
+640 GALKSGAEESKI

-667 TNHKEI
+667 TSHKEI

-863 EDKHTIPQM
+863 EDKHAIPQM

>member
-46 DLPVAVVN
+46 NLPVAVVN
-54 KDKAVEYNDKKL
+54 KDKAVDYNDKKL
-66 DVGDQL
+66 DVGNQL
-72 VKKLK
+72 VDKLK

-254 TPTLASGVSDLNT
+254 TPTLASGVSDLNA

-285 ALAGANQLVENNTE
+285 ALAGANQLVENNTA
-299 LNAGVKSLGEGAEKL
+299 LNAGVKALGEGAEKL
-314 VAGNQQ
+314 VVGNQQ
-320 VVDGVKKLQQNLEAS
+320 VVDGVKKLQENLETS
-335 KQKMVASQD
+335 KKTMAASQD
-344 SLTQLSK
+344 SLTQLSD
-351 GKKSLDS
+351 GKTSLDN
-358 YATLIKTLNSN
+358 YATLIKTLN
-369 AASLNN
+369 ASGDAKKQGIASKLLTSGMSRAEIDAY
-375 QGLTAYAEQLTKIAN
+375 GLTKYFPVDKYKDGVA
-390 TLLLNGMTREQID
+390 
-403 QCTIPNVFS
+403 
-412 LANYLPASAYPNG
+412 
-425 IDSYM
+425 SYM

-439 ADTAINT
+439 ASTAINT
-446 LSSSTKSSLKDLDV
+446 LSSSTKSSLNDLDA

-584 TGTSTLVSNNA
+584 TGTSTLVRNNA

-640 DALKSGAEESQI
+640 GALKSGAEESKI

-667 TNHKEI
+667 TSHKEI

-863 EDKHTIPQM
+863 EDKHAIPQM

>member
-87 NSKEANKGLKDGDYY
+87 NSKEANKGLKNGDYY

-231 NGVVTVNNGIYQL
+231 NGVVTVNDGIYQL

-254 TPTLASGVSDLNT
+254 TPTLASGVSDLNA

-285 ALAGANQLVENNTE
+285 ALVGANQLVENNTA
-299 LNAGVKSLGEGAEKL
+299 LNAGVKALGEGAEKL
-314 VAGNQQ
+314 VVGNQQ
-320 VVDGVKKLQQNLEAS
+320 VVDGVKKLQENLETSKKTMAAS
-335 KQKMVASQD
+335 KD
-344 SLTQLSK
+344 SLTQLSD
-351 GKKSLDS
+351 GKTSLDN
-358 YATLIKTLNSN
+358 YATLIKTLN
-369 AASLNN
+369 ASGDAQKQGIASKLLTSGMSRAEIDAY
-375 QGLTAYAEQLTKIAN
+375 GLTKYFPVDKYKDGVA
-390 TLLLNGMTREQID
+390 
-403 QCTIPNVFS
+403 
-412 LANYLPASAYPNG
+412 
-425 IDSYM
+425 SYM

-439 ADTAINT
+439 ASTAINT
-446 LSSSTKSSLKDLDV
+446 LSSSTKSSLNDLDA

-578 GVDQLA
+578 GVDQL
-584 TGTSTLVSNNA
+584 TNGTSTLVSNNA

-640 DALKSGAEESQI
+640 DALKSGAEESKI

-667 TNHKEI
+667 TSHKEI

-863 EDKHTIPQM
+863 EDKHAIPQM

>member
-87 NSKEANKGLKDGDYY
+87 NSKEANKGLKNGDYY

-231 NGVVTVNNGIYQL
+231 DGVVTVNNGIYQL

-285 ALAGANQLVENNTE
+285 ALAGANQLVENNTA
-299 LNAGVKSLGEGAEKL
+299 LNAGVKALGEGAEKL
-314 VAGNQQ
+314 VVGNQQ
-320 VVDGVKKLQQNLEAS
+320 VVDGVKKLQENLETS
-335 KQKMVASQD
+335 KKTMAASQD
-344 SLTQLSK
+344 SLTQLSD
-351 GKKSLDS
+351 GKTSLDN
-358 YATLIKTLNSN
+358 YATLIKTLN
-369 AASLNN
+369 ASGDAQKQGIASKLLTSGMSRAEIDAY
-375 QGLTAYAEQLTKIAN
+375 GLTKYFPVDKYKDGVA
-390 TLLLNGMTREQID
+390 
-403 QCTIPNVFS
+403 
-412 LANYLPASAYPNG
+412 
-425 IDSYM
+425 SYM

-439 ADTAINT
+439 ASTAINT
-446 LSSSTKSSLKDLDV
+446 LSSSTKSSLNDLDA

-494 VNGGKYVTVDNDGN
+494 VNGGKYVTVDNDGH

-640 DALKSGAEESQI
+640 GALKSGAEESKI

-667 TNHKEI
+667 TSHKEI

-693 VTCLAFAL
+693 VTCLAFTL

-863 EDKHTIPQM
+863 EDKHAIPQM

>member
-87 NSKEANKGLKDGDYY
+87 NSKEANKGLKNGDYY

-299 LNAGVKSLGEGAEKL
+299 LNEGVKALGEGAEKL

-320 VVDGVKKLQQNLEAS
+320 VVDGVKKLQENLETS
-335 KQKMVASQD
+335 KKTMAASQD
-344 SLTQLSK
+344 SLTQLSD
-351 GKKSLDS
+351 GKTSLDN
-358 YATLIKTLNSN
+358 YATLIKTLNASGDAQKQGIASKLLTSGMSRAEIN
-369 AASLNN
+369 AY
-375 QGLTAYAEQLTKIAN
+375 GLTKYFPVDKYKDGVA
-390 TLLLNGMTREQID
+390 
-403 QCTIPNVFS
+403 
-412 LANYLPASAYPNG
+412 
-425 IDSYM
+425 SYM

-439 ADTAINT
+439 ASTAINT
-446 LSSSTKSSLKDLDV
+446 LSSSTKSSLNDLDA

-481 QTVQAG
+481 QTVQAV

-536 GLTQIADNNTALTS
+536 GLTKIADNNTALTS

-640 DALKSGAEESQI
+640 DALKSGAEESKI

-667 TNHKEI
+667 TSHKEI

>member
-87 NSKEANKGLKDGDYY
+87 NSKEANKGLKNGDYY

-254 TPTLASGVSDLNT
+254 TPTLASGISQLDSGT
-267 GAQALNKGVSD
+267 QALNKGVSD

-285 ALAGANQLVENNTE
+285 ALAGANQLVENNTA
-299 LNAGVKSLGEGAEKL
+299 LNAGVKALGEGAEKL

-320 VVDGVKKLQQNLEAS
+320 VVDGVKKLQENLETS
-335 KQKMVASQD
+335 KKTMAASQD
-344 SLTQLSK
+344 SLTQLSD
-351 GKKSLDS
+351 GKTSLDN
-358 YATLIKTLNSN
+358 YATLIKTLN
-369 AASLNN
+369 ASGDAKK
-375 QGLTAYAEQLTKIAN
+375 QGIASKLLTSGMSRAEIDAYDLT
-390 TLLLNGMTREQID
+390 
-403 QCTIPNVFS
+403 
-412 LANYLPASAYPNG
+412 NYFPVDKYKDGVA
-425 IDSYM
+425 SYM

-439 ADTAINT
+439 ASTAINT
-446 LSSSTKSSLKDLDV
+446 LSSSTKSSLNDLDA

-640 DALKSGAEESQI
+640 DALKSGAEESKI

-667 TNHKEI
+667 TSHKEI

-863 EDKHTIPQM
+863 EDKHAIPQM